1 MMEQNGFDALRLEN
15 QMCFPLY
22 AAAREVTKLY
32 RPYLDALNLTYTQ
45 YITMMVLWECGEC
58 SVKALGDK
66 LFLDSGTLTPVLKNM
81 ESKGF
86 VRRVRSREDER
97 MLIVTLTDKGRAL
110 KERAKSVPAQV
121 GSCIRLTPEE
131 AQTLYRLL
139 YKLLDTIE

>member
-66 LFLDSGTLTPVLKNM
+66 LYLDSGTLTPVLKNM

>member
-1 MMEQNGFDALRLEN
+1 MMEQNGFDALKLEN

-66 LFLDSGTLTPVLKNM
+66 LYLDSGTLTPVLKNM